1 MNNIFFFFFYFSA
14 FYSNNDD
21 HNKNDF
27 THIHTTTC
35 TSTRFTRPSCFTTFI
50 AYSRYMIARW
60 VSSTV
65 NVACVQTVTSKI
77 ASGTLFGKKYQI
89 CYLYYFL
96 FNTTIYTNMF
106 SFFFLIYMYLH
117 LNFMIFKHV
126 RYLHLSPLYPDEHP
140 FKQFPLIK
148 WHWSSRKQCPHSWRQ
163 LGPKVPVGHSYNAMN
178 VILEYYSFW
187 IVFIFCN
194 KLLFKLNFNF
204 FQNTNL
210 NCFLCKKNKTIE
222 WVYPVVIQKVH

>member
-1 MNNIFFFFFYFSA
+1 MCSNSYFQNSQWNTLWKKI
-14 FYSNNDD
+14 SNLLFILFPFQ
-21 HNKNDF
+21 HN
-27 THIHTTTC
+27 HLHE
-35 TSTRFTRPSCFTTFI
+35 
-50 AYSRYMIARW
+50 Y
-60 VSSTV
+60 V
-65 NVACVQTVTSKI
+65 
-77 ASGTLFGKKYQI
+77 
-89 CYLYYFL
+89 FL
-96 FNTTIYTNMF
+96 
-106 SFFFLIYMYLH
+106 FFFLVYMYLH

-210 NCFLCKKNKTIE
+210 NCFLWKKKKHWMGLPSSHTEGSLVWRPICSGFNC
-222 WVYPVVIQKVH
+222 QKP